1 VTSTPRPRVVLLL
14 GASGVGKSSLS
25 YPLAVKLGWPLVEVD
40 DIVEA
45 VQALTTPEQQP
56 DLHYWAT
63 HPEAAQLPVDGI
75 VQLQVRMAR
84 AIAPGVRAVIDNHL
98 ATDTPVV
105 IEGDYLLPPAEPI
118 PGVRAVLLH
127 EPDAA
132 QIAANLLVREPTAG
146 PQYQRA
152 EVGRAYG
159 EWLAREA
166 AAVGVPVVPA
176 RPWASALD
184 RVVQALR

>member
-1 VTSTPRPRVVLLL
+1 MILLL
-14 GASGVGKSSLS
+14 GAAGVGKSSVS
-25 YPLAVKLGWPLVEVD
+25 YPLAVRLGWPVVEVD

-45 VQALTTPEQQP
+45 LQAMTTPEQLP

-75 VQLQVRMAR
+75 VRLQIRTAR
-84 AIAPGVRAVIDNHL
+84 ALRPAVRAVIDNHL
-98 ATDTPVV
+98 QTNTPVL
-105 IEGDYLLPPAEPI
+105 IEGDYLLPVVDT
-118 PGVRAVLLH
+118 PGVRAVMLH

-132 QIAANLLVREPTAG
+132 QIAANFLVREPGAG
-146 PQYQRA
+146 QQQKRA
-152 EVGRAYG
+152 EVGREYG

-176 RPWASALD
+176 RPWATSLE
-184 RVVQALR
+184 RVLAALR